1 MMISDGLLPIYSPRL
16 GQNIGELD
24 VTLALGTALQINR

>member
-1 MMISDGLLPIYSPRL
+1 L

-24 VTLALGTALQINR
+24 VTLALGTAVQINRQI